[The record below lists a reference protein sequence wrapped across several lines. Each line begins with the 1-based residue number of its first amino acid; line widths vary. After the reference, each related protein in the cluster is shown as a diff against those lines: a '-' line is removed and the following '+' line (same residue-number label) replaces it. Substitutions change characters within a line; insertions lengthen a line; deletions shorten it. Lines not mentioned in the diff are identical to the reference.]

1 MFLPLLF
8 GLLPVAATM
17 GFWCGA
23 RSIKG
28 KVHAP
33 PFGLRR
39 DYFKG
44 LNYLINEQ
52 PDKAVDVF
60 IRLIE
65 VDTDTVETHL
75 ALGSL
80 FRRRGE
86 VERAIRVHQNII
98 ARPNLD
104 RQHRIQALNELGQD
118 YLHAGVLDRAERLFL
133 ELIELGESSGSSYMF
148 LLRIYQQE
156 KDWEKAVGLAK
167 KLMRR
172 QPEISLTIAQFYCE
186 LAELELQ
193 KNHYNL
199 AYSYLKKAR
208 SYDNSTVRPH
218 LIRAHIAMQL
228 GDYASAMMDYKKVFC
243 QGLEYHAD
251 ILPSLVECY
260 QQLGQEHEMIQY
272 FTEYLAQCDSAALM
286 EVVSSYYL
294 QQYDVDK
301 AMRFLF
307 EQIQLRPSFV
317 ALKCLFNCMVVKDT
331 FLDKTEIRVLHGL
344 LQALVEKSQGY
355 CCQYCGLSASQR
367 FWFCPGCQQ
376 WNGFRAVIH
385 ESERVQVRRL

>member
-1 MFLPLLF
+1 MMFLPLLF

-23 RSIKG
+23 RSVKG
-28 KVHAP
+28 KAQTSQ
-33 PFGLRR
+33 FGIRR

-98 ARPNLD
+98 ARPNLH
-104 RQHRIQALNELGQD
+104 RQNRIQALNELGQD

-133 ELIELGESSGSSYMF
+133 ELIELGEQSGSSYTF

-172 QPEISLTIAQFYCE
+172 QPEISPIVAQFYCE

-193 KNHYNL
+193 KKHYHL
-199 AYSYLKKAR
+199 AYAYLKKAR
-208 SYDNSTVRPH
+208 SYDNSTVRPY
-218 LIRAHIAMQL
+218 LIRAQIAMQS
-228 GDYASAMMDYKKVFC
+228 GDYAAAMVDYKKVFY

-251 ILPSLVECY
+251 VLPSLVVCY
-260 QQLGQEHEMIQY
+260 QQLGKEPEMIQY
-272 FTEYLAQCDSAALM
+272 FTEYLAQSESEILL
-286 EVVSSYYL
+286 EVVTSYYL
-294 QQYDVDK
+294 QHYDADR

-317 ALKCLFNCMVVKDT
+317 ALKCLLNCMVVKDRV
-331 FLDKTEIRVLHGL
+331 LDKAEIKVVHGL
-344 LQALVEKSQGY
+344 LKALVDKSQSY
-355 CCQYCGLSASQR
+355 CCQFCGLSASQR
-367 FWFCPGCQQ
+367 FWLCPGCQQ
-376 WNGFRAVIH
+376 WNGFRAVF
-385 ESERVQVRRL
+385 SRV